1 MKDNKQGW
9 EDFWYVW
16 EEYKKYGKNQMMKE
30 NKETEVVTQVSIKS
44 GNPNWNPVFNSLK
57 VGPDDEGGGSYLKI
71 IGEDIDA
78 SKDVDGEGIRLDWG
92 EWDKLVEVVAKY
104 RKDWE
109 YDKGT
114 QI

>member
-1 MKDNKQGW
+1 M
-9 EDFWYVW
+9 
-16 EEYKKYGKNQMMKE
+16 KYGGGYSVTSDEQE
-30 NKETEVVTQVSIKS
+30 REIVTQVSIKS

>member
-1 MKDNKQGW
+1 
-9 EDFWYVW
+9 
-16 EEYKKYGKNQMMKE
+16 MMKE

-71 IGEDIDA
+71 IGEDFYGR
-78 SKDVDGEGIRLDWG
+78 SGGEGVRLDWE
-92 EWDKLVEVVAKY
+92 EWDTLVKVVAKY

-114 QI
+114 PI

>member
-1 MKDNKQGW
+1 M
-9 EDFWYVW
+9 
-16 EEYKKYGKNQMMKE
+16 KYGGGYSVTSDEQE
-30 NKETEVVTQVSIKS
+30 REIVTQVSIKS
-44 GNPNWNPVFNSLK
+44 NNPNWNPVFNSLK

-71 IGEDIDA
+71 IGEDTDA
-78 SKDVDGEGIRLDWG
+78 SKDVDGEGVRLDWE